1 MPTLQEI
8 IWNLQHPF
16 IPPPPA
22 FVGPPAPLAVSG
34 GSSSSSSGGGSTS
47 SQQSTVIP
55 SAPNQNITN
64 LFYNPLEQLIAK
76 TNPELAKKMYLS
88 RTGVDG
94 ETTTQPSSGGVVSP
108 SGGTKTPIIPAPS
121 PFVPYTP
128 FEQAMAK
135 INPNLAITLYE
146 KRTGISVQQQPVI
159 DLKSML
165 LQGPSPRGAYQKEP
179 GGPVYIMSDEENALI
194 NAQRDIKP
202 TLAFQHGV
210 TITDQDYGSEISRL
224 SADITSGQGSVQSER
239 QWLQDYKTYEQ
250 GINQNI
256 ATIRGGPSD
265 ARWEI
270 DINQD
275 KKIDSNEVFTS
286 QQAIDYFQ
294 GELTSATETKQKV
307 EENIPLMESD
317 IRSMKESKIYLEEYQ
332 RKGYY
337 FDVKNGEYIFTEP
350 KASDVVEK
358 LYGNRPDLYIA
369 SELRTLGFGVLFA
382 GGQQLITGAPSLEAQ
397 KEATAESILGATR
410 LPGESIETHAV
421 RFWTSPEAI
430 ADVWVPV
437 ATLGLSKGATL
448 LGRVVGPS
456 LISAG
461 SKLAGEVGPTG
472 ARLISG
478 GKMFVSGAG
487 KVLSQP
493 IVQYGMKYGMYG
505 ALEAPILIDIAQNQP
520 EMFGAT
526 LGKSLFRWEV
536 AWGAMDIGFAR
547 KHQILSKTP
556 VDEELFVGT
565 PVTEDVFMRD
575 IQKKIQTSGPQV
587 FIGEERKLAEFGIKP
602 KYTILEKGQ
611 QGMAEVKIREFKGV
625 TPGVAGEPRTSF
637 TGYIVT
643 SDKPVVLQTGERA
656 QRWWGEA
663 SSELHPS
670 LTPGEEIFV
679 SKERSLVFGTTATR
693 IETKASLFTK
703 QERTV
708 FSEFKGISE
717 EPMETAYHYRTPRLE
732 EPGITTKSYISEL
745 TIKPRSGEALTVTGL
760 GESRQG
766 YPALFSEMNKN
777 KLIITEGTRAK
788 TEFIGEISPRIG
800 PQYEKQ
806 FVKEYGD
813 VFSKTKAGTGV
824 ETGISGGE
832 ISVIKPTQAS
842 LLTRVEEIEI
852 KVSKGLSGG
861 TGVLKLLA
869 EKETTKVVEK
879 IGAPK
884 GATAGGMLLSQ
895 TAEEETITYVRSP
908 YARTQG
914 LTQETEYI
922 SQQWNEQRPRQGTR
936 TLTLTGVTL
945 ETLVG
950 TGELNIN
957 ERDQF
962 TREISGLGLKQ
973 DVGFEELTKPDFGM
987 RTFQD
992 IRTDLMQSSRQEQQ
1006 SLTRMDQ
1013 ATDLITTTPVESPTP
1028 TYVPGGIHIR
1038 PPRLF
1043 RRKKDDEEEK
1053 KYYKPVKRQ
1062 RDLLKK
1068 SHKTRTKGLTA
1079 DILSVTQSQ
1088 ARYGKSTQPR
1098 LTKQLWE
1105 ESEKTLFKRVP
1116 TEELLKGGRT
1126 KADNLIGGKN
1136 NKGGK
1141 KNVYY

>member
-1 MPTLQEI
+1 MAFIERDPRTGQMVI
-8 IWNLQHPF
+8 ITPF
-16 IPPPPA
+16 TQKIIPPASTTSPETTPSA
-22 FVGPPAPLAVSG
+22 SI
-34 GSSSSSSGGGSTS
+34 GSSEIKATATPTIST
-47 SQQSTVIP
+47 
-55 SAPNQNITN
+55 

-76 TNPELAKKMYLS
+76 TNPDMAKKMYES
-88 RTGVDG
+88 RI
-94 ETTTQPSSGGVVSP
+94 
-108 SGGTKTPIIPAPS
+108 GGTPTTPPIISTKPVAPLIL
-121 PFVPYTP
+121 YTP
-128 FEQAMAK
+128 FEQSMMK
-135 INPNLAITLYE
+135 INPELAKTLYE
-146 KRTGISVQQQPVI
+146 KRTGTTIPSPGGMDI
-159 DLKSML
+159 KAML
-165 LQGPSPRGAYQKEP
+165 AQGPLPEGAYQKEP
-179 GGPVYIMSDEENALI
+179 GGPVYIMSDEENALL
-194 NAQRDIKP
+194 NAQRIRP
-202 TLAFQHGV
+202 SIAIQHGV

-250 GINQNI
+250 NINQNI
-256 ATIRGGPSD
+256 ATIRTGPSD

-294 GELTSATETKQKV
+294 GELTNATETKQKV

-382 GGQQLITGAPSLEAQ
+382 GGQQLITGAPSLEAL

-410 LPGESIETHAV
+410 LPGESVETHAV

-472 ARLISG
+472 ARIISG
-478 GKMFVSGAG
+478 AKTIAVGAG

-493 IVQYGMKYGMYG
+493 VVRYGTKYGMYG
-505 ALEAPILIDIAQNQP
+505 ALEAPTLIDIAQNRP
-520 EMFGAT
+520 SEFGAA

-536 AWGAMDIGFAR
+536 AWGAMDIGFSS
-547 KHQILSKTP
+547 KHQIISKTP

-575 IQKKIQTSGPQV
+575 IQKKIQTSGPKV
-587 FIGEERKLAEFGIKP
+587 FIGEEQKLAEFGIKP
-602 KYTILEKGQ
+602 KYTIIEQGKGP
-611 QGMAEVKIREFKGV
+611 GFAEVKIREFKGY
-625 TPGVAGEPRTSF
+625 TPDIIGEPRTSF

-663 SSELHPS
+663 STELHPS

-703 QERTV
+703 QERTI

-732 EPGITTKSYISEL
+732 EPGITTKSYISKL

-788 TEFIGEISPRIG
+788 TEFVGEISPRIG

-813 VFSKTKAGTGV
+813 VFSKTKAGAGV

-842 LLTRVEEIEI
+842 LLKQIEGIEI

-869 EKETTKVVEK
+869 EKETTKVIEK

-895 TAEEETITYVRSP
+895 TAEEETITYVKSP

-922 SQQWNEQRPRQGTR
+922 SQQWNETRPRQGTR
-936 TLTLTGVTL
+936 TLTLTGMTL
-945 ETLVG
+945 ENLVG

-962 TREISGLGLKQ
+962 TREISGLGLKS

-987 RTFQD
+987 RTLQD
-992 IRTDLMQSSRQEQQ
+992 TRTDLMQSSRQEQQ
-1006 SLTRMDQ
+1006 SLSRMDQ
-1013 ATDLITTTPVESPTP
+1013 ATDLISISPVEPTP
-1028 TYVPGGIHIR
+1028 TYTPGGIRIR

-1043 RRKKDDEEEK
+1043 RRKKDEDEEK

-1088 ARYGKSTQPR
+1088 ARYGKATQPR

-1126 KADNLIGGKN
+1126 KADNLLGNK